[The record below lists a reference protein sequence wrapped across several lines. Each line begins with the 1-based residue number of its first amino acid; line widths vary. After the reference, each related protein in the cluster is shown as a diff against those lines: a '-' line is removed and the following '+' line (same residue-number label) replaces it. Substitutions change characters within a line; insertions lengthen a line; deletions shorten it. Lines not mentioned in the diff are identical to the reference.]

1 MFKDAT
7 DISATCDG
15 RITILDQGDSS
26 VYFFT
31 EEGQQLAKF
40 NIGIKEDDD
49 YFIAHHP
56 TGEHVVVPSFKR
68 EINRLRLA
76 LYTVKGELVRKIP
89 IQLDETVRE
98 LKGITVT
105 MKGNIAVAFME
116 NRYAGKVVVL

>member
-89 IQLDETVRE
+89 IQLDETVCE

-116 NRYAGKVVVL
+116 NPGTLEK